1 MNEVVTDAFRHSA
14 WATRV
19 LIDAC
24 RTLTAEQLT
33 RPGRA
38 FGSVLATFDH
48 VVSSDADYAAQLGA
62 KLPEWARRG
71 NASADLD
78 QIAARAAETASLW
91 EQVLRSPVDAERLL
105 LLDSGTYE
113 VHAGVVV
120 AQALHH
126 ANVHREQIRAS
137 LKEMGVPRPDL
148 QPWAYADA
156 SGRSRWLRAEK

>member
-1 MNEVVTDAFRHSA
+1 MNEVVIDAFRHSA
-14 WATRV
+14 WATRA

-24 RTLTAEQLT
+24 RRLTAAQLT

-48 VVSSDADYAAQLGA
+48 IVTSDADYAAQLGA
-62 KLPEWARRG
+62 KLPAWARG
-71 NASADLD
+71 SAAADLD
-78 QIAARAAETASLW
+78 QIAARAAETESLW
-91 EQVLRSPVDAERLL
+91 EQLLRSPVDAERLL

-113 VHAGVVV
+113 VQAGVVV

-156 SGRSRWLRAEK
+156 TGRSRWVRAEK